1 MPNNSNKEHDGLPDI
16 LPITYMHFIASKRLN
31 KKHTSIISGVLFLS
45 CCLLVATQP
54 VHAAPIPS
62 AMSSNMASNQV
73 MTAPLPTKQKTSSQ
87 KTNSQ
92 AMSNQVQTHYS
103 DAQPPFE
110 ISTIVD
116 SETTLQTLA
125 NHRQWQHLLFYKNHQ
140 PEVISA
146 DFYLSAPTAQSR
158 QNFSPYQEL
167 IATLKNSTNPEVVC
181 RFPAR
186 YFWLSHHLPKLSI
199 DLDACPQLPKTSEK
213 MSVILVSSYLK
224 NPASTFGHVLIKTH
238 DHIDVDSDDNAASF
252 ATSEHQLSS
261 NDLLNNSYNFG
272 ARIPENENG
281 VMYAIKGLFGWYDAG
296 FSESEFFKQDAVYS
310 KTEQRDMWE
319 YVLNLDEFNTQLL
332 NYHLYEAKSARF
344 DYYFIKQNC
353 GYRSGE
359 LLELVSDIKTTQRT
373 SPWYAPDFVFDQLVE
388 YSDDKGEPLI
398 ESVRYLPS
406 EQTQLRQQFV
416 QLEKPLQTVINDFIR
431 HEDISVLETLN
442 PEKQAL
448 ALEFL
453 ISHRNYKLSQ
463 DDNEHDHAIKKQ
475 LLSKRFMLPAGKRL
489 SNLALQ
495 DKPSPA
501 LSNKTSQAHVSLGTN
516 DSQLGVALFVKDP
529 LNTYTDIDKRFKAV
543 QLSVRYDYDKDK
555 PEFDEFVFLDMQQI
569 ENMAQPLAGEP
580 KMSWQLQTGVKPDL
594 FEPDKHSVYAQ
605 AGVGVGA
612 KSGEYLLGYGMVNA
626 SIHDQDSHLDTSV
639 ELGLRIKN
647 PKQQKQSAQ
656 LSYTATKRASHEI
669 VQQAQLTL
677 RQQINKNN
685 DIRLVADYIH
695 QDSQDNHQNINNQ
708 HSSSD
713 KDNALSVVW
722 HHYW

>member
-1 MPNNSNKEHDGLPDI
+1 MRFVPK
-16 LPITYMHFIASKRLN
+16 KWLN
-31 KKHTSIISGVLFLS
+31 KKHTSIISGVLFSSL
-45 CCLLVATQP
+45 CLLMATQK
-54 VHAAPIPS
+54 VYATVYVTQLSSDVSITQAAT
-62 AMSSNMASNQV
+62 SSPTS
-73 MTAPLPTKQKTSSQ
+73 TKQVTNAHIINDAVTQQVSQSQLELSS
-87 KTNSQ
+87 
-92 AMSNQVQTHYS
+92 
-103 DAQPPFE
+103 
-110 ISTIVD
+110 IVD
-116 SETTLQTLA
+116 SDATLQALA
-125 NHRQWQHLLFYKNHQ
+125 NHRQWQHLLFYKNNK

-146 DFYLSAPTAQSR
+146 DFYLSAPTVQSR

-167 IATLKNSTNPEVVC
+167 IATLKNSNNPEVAC

-186 YFWLSHHLPKLSI
+186 YFWLSHQLPKLSV
-199 DLDACPQLPKTSEK
+199 DLDSCPQLPETSEK
-213 MSVILVSSYLK
+213 ISLILVSSYLK

-238 DHIDVDSDDNAASF
+238 DFIDESGSF
-252 ATSEHQLSS
+252 AIPEHQLSS
-261 NDLLNNSYNFG
+261 EDLLNNSYNFG

-359 LLELVSDIKTTQRT
+359 LLELVSDIKTTQRR

-431 HEDISVLETLN
+431 QEDISALETLS

-463 DDNEHDHAIKKQ
+463 DDTEHDHAIKKQ
-475 LLSKRFMLPAGKRL
+475 LLSKRFMLPAGKT
-489 SNLALQ
+489 LADLPLQ

-501 LSNKTSQAHVSLGTN
+501 LSNKTSQAYVSLGTN
-516 DSQLGVALFVKDP
+516 DSQFGVALFVKDP

-543 QLSVRYDYDKDK
+543 QLSVRYDYDKSK

-569 ENMAQPLAGEP
+569 EDMAQPLAGEP
-580 KMSWQLQTGVKPDL
+580 RMSWQLQTGVKPDL
-594 FEPDKHSVYAQ
+594 FEADKHIAYAQ
-605 AGVGVGA
+605 AGVGMGA
-612 KSGEYLLGYGMVNA
+612 KSGEYLLGYGMINA
-626 SIHDQDSHLDTSV
+626 SVHDQDSHLDTSL

-647 PKQQKQSAQ
+647 PKQQRQSAQ
-656 LSYTATKRASHEI
+656 LSYIATKRASHEI
-669 VQQAQLTL
+669 VQQAQLTF

-695 QDSQDNHQNINNQ
+695 QEQPDNSQKNHNQKNNNNNDS
-708 HSSSD
+708 S
-713 KDNALSVVW
+713 LSVAW

>member
-1 MPNNSNKEHDGLPDI
+1 MLTPKA
-16 LPITYMHFIASKRLN
+16 YA
-31 KKHTSIISGVLFLS
+31 
-45 CCLLVATQP
+45 
-54 VHAAPIPS
+54 
-62 AMSSNMASNQV
+62 
-73 MTAPLPTKQKTSSQ
+73 SQ
-87 KTNSQ
+87 KSSEVSINHNHHDSQ
-92 AMSNQVQTHYS
+92 
-103 DAQPPFE
+103 QPFDF
-110 ISTIVD
+110 STIVD
-116 SETTLQTLA
+116 SDATLQALA
-125 NHRQWQHLLFYKNHQ
+125 NHRQWQHLLFYKNNK

-146 DFYLSAPTAQSR
+146 DFYLSAPTVQSR

-167 IATLKNSTNPEVVC
+167 IATLKNSNNPEVAC

-186 YFWLSHHLPKLSI
+186 YFWLSHQLPKLSV
-199 DLDACPQLPKTSEK
+199 DLDSCPQLPETSEK
-213 MSVILVSSYLK
+213 ISLILVSSYLK

-238 DHIDVDSDDNAASF
+238 DHIDDLGSF
-252 ATSEHQLSS
+252 APSEHQLSS
-261 NDLLNNSYNFG
+261 EDLLNNSYNFG

-359 LLELVSDIKTTQRT
+359 LLELVSDIKTTQRR

-431 HEDISVLETLN
+431 QEDISALETLS

-463 DDNEHDHAIKKQ
+463 DDTEHDHAIKKQ
-475 LLSKRFMLPAGKRL
+475 LLSKRFMLPAGKT
-489 SNLALQ
+489 LADLPLQ

-501 LSNKTSQAHVSLGTN
+501 LSNKTSQAYVSLGTN
-516 DSQLGVALFVKDP
+516 DSQFGVALFVKDP

-543 QLSVRYDYDKDK
+543 QLSVRYDYDKSK

-569 ENMAQPLAGEP
+569 EDMAQPLAGEP
-580 KMSWQLQTGVKPDL
+580 RMSWQLQTGVKPDL
-594 FEPDKHSVYAQ
+594 FEADKHIAYAQ
-605 AGVGVGA
+605 AGVGMGA
-612 KSGEYLLGYGMVNA
+612 KSGEYLLGYGMINA
-626 SIHDQDSHLDTSV
+626 SVHDQDSHLDTSL

-647 PKQQKQSAQ
+647 PKQQRQSAQ
-656 LSYTATKRASHEI
+656 LSYIATKRASHEI
-669 VQQAQLTL
+669 VQQAQLTF

-695 QDSQDNHQNINNQ
+695 QEQPDNSQKNHNQKNNNNNDS
-708 HSSSD
+708 S
-713 KDNALSVVW
+713 LSVAW